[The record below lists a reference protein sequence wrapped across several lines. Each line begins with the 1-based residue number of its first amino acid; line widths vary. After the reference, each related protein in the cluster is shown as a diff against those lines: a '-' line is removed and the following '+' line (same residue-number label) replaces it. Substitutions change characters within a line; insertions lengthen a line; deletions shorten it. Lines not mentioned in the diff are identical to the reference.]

1 MTRIDIVSNSDS
13 MGGANRAAFRLY
25 RALRA
30 MVPSTRMT
38 VAHKAGDDWG
48 VQGPADFAA
57 KAGYWLRPRLGARLL
72 ALQRSGDANV
82 RSANI
87 LPSRLA
93 ARLDRGAADVLNL
106 HWLGGETMSIEDL
119 GRIGKPVVWT
129 FHDMWPLCGAEHFS
143 DDGPDARWRHGY
155 QRRNR
160 PAGASGLDIDRF
172 TWLRKRQAWVRPL
185 HVVTPSRWLADC
197 VAGSA
202 LMGHWPVSV
211 VPNVLDTEV
220 FKPLDRGFCRHALN
234 LAPDAP
240 IVLFGALGGSR
251 DPRKGYDLLLDTLA
265 ILAGRR
271 ADIRCVVLGQGEPAR
286 GAALPFPVSW
296 MGHVS
301 DDATL
306 ALLYGAA
313 DVVVTPSRQENL
325 PQSAT
330 EAHAC
335 ACPVV
340 AFDCG
345 GLPDVVEHGSTGYLA
360 RPFDPADLAR
370 GIAWVLEDPV
380 RRRALGAAARARAL
394 RLWSPRAV
402 LPAYL
407 EVFEAARAAQARVGA
422 GSAEA
427 GPAFADPRR

>member
-13 MGGANRAAFRLY
+13 LGGANRAAYRLY

-30 MVPSTRMT
+30 TVPATRMT
-38 VAHKAGDDWG
+38 VAQKKTDDWG
-48 VQGPADFAA
+48 VDGPPSFAGRA
-57 KAGYWLRPRLGARLL
+57 QYWLRPKLGFALL
-72 ALQRSGDANV
+72 ALQKAPDPNV

-87 LPSRLA
+87 VPSRLA
-93 ARLDRGAADVLNL
+93 ERIDAGGADVVNL
-106 HWLGGETMSIEDL
+106 HWVGGETMSIEDL
-119 GRIGKPVVWT
+119 GRIRKPVVWT
-129 FHDMWPLCGAEHFS
+129 FHDMWPLCGAEHFA
-143 DDGPDARWRHGY
+143 DDGLDARWRQGY
-155 QRRNR
+155 QAHNR
-160 PAGASGLDIDRF
+160 GAGASGLDIDRH
-172 TWLRKRQAWVRPL
+172 TWNRKRRAWTRPL

-197 VAGSA
+197 VGASA
-202 LMGHWPVSV
+202 LMGGWPVSV
-211 VPNVLDTEV
+211 VPNVLDTQV
-220 FKPLDRGFCRHALN
+220 FKPLDRAWSRYALN
-234 LAPDAP
+234 LPSDAH

-251 DPRKGYDLLLDTLA
+251 DVRKGYDLLLATLG
-265 ILAGRR
+265 ILAARR
-271 ADIRCVVLGQGEPAR
+271 SDIRCVVLGQGEPEH
-286 GAALPFPVSW
+286 GPALPFPVSW

-306 ALLYGAA
+306 ALLYSAA

-345 GLPDVVEHGSTGYLA
+345 GLPDVVEHGGTGYLA
-360 RPFDPADLAR
+360 RAFDPADLAH
-370 GIAWVLEDPV
+370 GIDWVLDDPE
-380 RRRALGAAARARAL
+380 RRRALGAAARARAQ

-407 EVFEAARAAQARVGA
+407 DVFEAARLAQARGA
-422 GSAEA
+422 RRREP
-427 GPAFADPRR
+427 GPALAEPRQ

>member
-13 MGGANRAAFRLY
+13 AGGANRAAFRLY

-30 MVPSTRMT
+30 VVPATRMT
-38 VAHKAGDDWG
+38 VAHKGGDDWG
-48 VQGPADFAA
+48 VRGPAGFAA
-57 KAGYWLRPRLGARLL
+57 KAGYWLRPKLGAGLA
-72 ALQRSGDANV
+72 ALQRSADPNI
-82 RSANI
+82 RSINL

-93 ARLDRGAADVLNL
+93 RRIDGGDADVLNL
-106 HWLGGETMSIEDL
+106 HWVGGETMSIEDL
-119 GRIGKPVVWT
+119 GRIRKPVVWT
-129 FHDMWPLCGAEHFS
+129 FHDMWPLCGAEHFAP
-143 DDGPDARWRHGY
+143 DGPEARWRHGY
-155 QRRNR
+155 HRDNR
-160 PAGASGLDIDRF
+160 GAGASGLDVDRH
-172 TWLRKRQAWVRPL
+172 TWNRKRRAWIRPL

-211 VPNVLDTEV
+211 VPNVLDTQV
-220 FKPLDRGFCRHALN
+220 FKPLDRAFSRHALN
-234 LAPDAP
+234 LAPDAY

-251 DPRKGYDLLLDTLA
+251 DARKGYDLLLATLA
-265 ILAGRR
+265 VLAGRR
-271 ADIRCVVLGQGEPAR
+271 ADIRCVVLGQGEPER
-286 GAALPFPVSW
+286 GAALPFPVTW

-306 ALLYGAA
+306 ALLYSAA

-325 PQSAT
+325 PKSAT

-345 GLPDVVEHGSTGYLA
+345 GLPDVVEHGATGYLA
-360 RPFDPADLAR
+360 RAFDPADLAR
-370 GIAWVLEDPV
+370 GIDWVLEDRE

-407 EVFEAARAAQARVGA
+407 EVFEAARAAQARGA
-422 GSAEA
+422 ARQGEG
-427 GPAFADPRR
+427 GPALAEPRR